1 MATRSLYSDI
11 SSIDNYQSQ
20 SGSDFFLD
28 SHSETYHSDQTGN
41 PSNTDNTL
49 TESTG
54 SETFLTSCID
64 ATSSNV
70 SHQTSNTT
78 PHMEELRYTELVID
92 SNFEDSSLG
101 VAIYYNDEQVVKNLL
116 SNVQLV
122 DKNGTY
128 NHGKSALH
136 IACMLG
142 ELYS

>member
-1 MATRSLYSDI
+1 MATRSLYSDT
-11 SSIDNYQSQ
+11 SSIDDYQSQ

-41 PSNTDNTL
+41 LSNADDTL

-54 SETFLTSCID
+54 SETFITSFID
-64 ATSSNV
+64 ATSSNL

-78 PHMEELRYTELVID
+78 PNIEDLTCTEMVSD
-92 SNFEDSSLG
+92 SDFEDSSLA
-101 VAIYYNDEQVVKNLL
+101 VAIYNSDEQKVRHLL

-122 DKNGTY
+122 NKNETC
-128 NHGKSALH
+128 NHGKTALH

-142 ELYS
+142 EL